1 MTAQILVVLHHESR
15 PLKKNCFGTPFCFN
29 FFLPNTF
36 SRLTLQVFFFTFICI
51 RNRARSVSFSDGGF
65 CGRDII
71 QRSNVSFILAL
82 ETNRS
87 NSWRR
92 SASTYPAS
100 WECVF
105 FSLSF
110 FLSSFFFSF
119 LLITFFHFFA
129 QRRRNCRKK
138 RRKRAVPFTRFLDYR
153 LMFDFDRG
161 VN

>member
-36 SRLTLQVFFFTFICI
+36 ARLTLQVFFFTFICI

-65 CGRDII
+65 CDRDII

-92 SASTYPAS
+92 STSTYPVN

-105 FSLSF
+105 SSAF
-110 FLSSFFFSF
+110 FLSVFFFFSF
-119 LLITFFHFFA
+119 LLITFFSFFCA
-129 QRRRNCRKK
+129 KTQKLPKEAEKESSSLHSISGLQINVWLRSGC
-138 RRKRAVPFTRFLDYR
+138 
-153 LMFDFDRG
+153 
-161 VN
+161 

>member
-15 PLKKNCFGTPFCFN
+15 ALRKNVLELPSALI

-36 SRLTLQVFFFTFICI
+36 ARLTLQVFFFTFICI
-51 RNRARSVSFSDGGF
+51 RNRARSVSFPDGGF
-65 CGRDII
+65 CDRDII

-92 SASTYPAS
+92 STITYPVS

-105 FSLSF
+105 SSAF
-110 FLSSFFFSF
+110 FLSFCLLFFF
-119 LLITFFHFFA
+119 LLTDNIFFIFFRKDAETAERSGEREQFPSLDFWIT
-129 QRRRNCRKK
+129 
-138 RRKRAVPFTRFLDYR
+138 D
-153 LMFDFDRG
+153 
-161 VN
+161 